1 MAPQVKSNA
10 TSAESIT
17 VTEASRLGVSD
28 LVRRASQGHDIV
40 VEKHGTPVA
49 AVIGLAR
56 FEQLEDLEAD
66 LRSAALVL
74 SRLATDN
81 GVRIGLDEVID
92 SLGFNRA
99 ELEAELDAD
108 LRAGRDRT
116 GLARILGQA
125 RTAGESQHGRSHGRE
140 GDELATIQGDLRHR
154 G

>member
-1 MAPQVKSNA
+1 MVWATNGNLCRNLYSGRMAPRVTSNS
-10 TSAESIT
+10 TSAESVT

-28 LVRRASQGHDIV
+28 LVRRASEGHDIV

-108 LRAGRDRT
+108 LRAGR
-116 GLARILGQA
+116 I
-125 RTAGESQHGRSHGRE
+125 
-140 GDELATIQGDLRHR
+140 
-154 G
+154 

>member
-1 MAPQVKSNA
+1 MPSPATSSS

-17 VTEASRLGVSD
+17 VTEASRLGISD

-49 AVIGLAR
+49 AVVGVAR
-56 FEQLEDLEAD
+56 FEELEDLEAD

-99 ELEAELDAD
+99 DLEAELDAD
-108 LRAGRDRT
+108 LRAGR
-116 GLARILGQA
+116 I
-125 RTAGESQHGRSHGRE
+125 
-140 GDELATIQGDLRHR
+140 
-154 G
+154 

>member
-1 MAPQVKSNA
+1 MVWATHRNLCRNLYSGRMVPQVTPNS
-10 TSAESIT
+10 TSAESVT

-49 AVIGLAR
+49 AVISLAR

-81 GVRIGLDEVID
+81 GVRVGLDEVID
-92 SLGFNRA
+92 SLGYNRA

-108 LRAGRDRT
+108 LRAGR
-116 GLARILGQA
+116 I
-125 RTAGESQHGRSHGRE
+125 
-140 GDELATIQGDLRHR
+140 
-154 G
+154 

>member
-10 TSAESIT
+10 TSAESVT

-49 AVIGLAR
+49 AVIGLTR

-108 LRAGRDRT
+108 LRAE
-116 GLARILGQA
+116 RI
-125 RTAGESQHGRSHGRE
+125 
-140 GDELATIQGDLRHR
+140 
-154 G
+154 

>member
-1 MAPQVKSNA
+1 MVWETHRNLCRNLYSGRMAPRVTSNS
-10 TSAESIT
+10 TSAESVT

-28 LVRRASQGHDIV
+28 LVRRASEGHDIV
-40 VEKHGTPVA
+40 VEKHGAPVA

-108 LRAGRDRT
+108 LRAGR
-116 GLARILGQA
+116 I
-125 RTAGESQHGRSHGRE
+125 
-140 GDELATIQGDLRHR
+140 
-154 G
+154 

>member
-1 MAPQVKSNA
+1 MIWVIYKILFRNLYTCEMAPRATTRS
-10 TSAESIT
+10 TSAESVT

-40 VEKHGTPVA
+40 VERHGTPVA

-81 GVRIGLDEVID
+81 GVRIGLDAVID

-108 LRAGRDRT
+108 LRAGR
-116 GLARILGQA
+116 I
-125 RTAGESQHGRSHGRE
+125 
-140 GDELATIQGDLRHR
+140 
-154 G
+154 

>member
-10 TSAESIT
+10 TSAELVT

-108 LRAGRDRT
+108 LRAERT
-116 GLARILGQA
+116 
-125 RTAGESQHGRSHGRE
+125 
-140 GDELATIQGDLRHR
+140 
-154 G
+154 

>member
-1 MAPQVKSNA
+1 MAPRVTSNS
-10 TSAESIT
+10 TSAESVT

-28 LVRRASQGHDIV
+28 LVRRASEGHDIV

-99 ELEAELDAD
+99 ELEAELEAD
-108 LRAGRDRT
+108 LRAGR
-116 GLARILGQA
+116 I
-125 RTAGESQHGRSHGRE
+125 
-140 GDELATIQGDLRHR
+140 
-154 G
+154 

>member
-10 TSAESIT
+10 TSTESVT

-108 LRAGRDRT
+108 LRAGR
-116 GLARILGQA
+116 I
-125 RTAGESQHGRSHGRE
+125 
-140 GDELATIQGDLRHR
+140 
-154 G
+154 

>member
-1 MAPQVKSNA
+1 MVWVTHGYLGRNLYSWEMAPQVKSNG
-10 TSAESIT
+10 TSAESVT

-108 LRAGRDRT
+108 LRAGR
-116 GLARILGQA
+116 I
-125 RTAGESQHGRSHGRE
+125 
-140 GDELATIQGDLRHR
+140 
-154 G
+154 

>member
-1 MAPQVKSNA
+1 MVWATHGNLCRNLYSGRMAPRVTSNS
-10 TSAESIT
+10 TSAESVT

-108 LRAGRDRT
+108 LRAGS
-116 GLARILGQA
+116 I
-125 RTAGESQHGRSHGRE
+125 
-140 GDELATIQGDLRHR
+140 
-154 G
+154 